1 MWIAKTRE
9 SLTFWTHLA
18 CLGLFPNTCFI
29 EYGSNS
35 TQQAS
40 LFAGQ
45 WNFAH
50 TWVVV
55 LCLLIFTIYLS
66 IRLSLTNRQTVSI
79 AIYVCTCT
87 VVRYCILYCIVS
99 QHICVRVS
107 MTLLMLFATHY
118 MHAMYGTIAFTTN
131 NQTDSYACISMIW
144 CLHGVHWHDKTLLLR
159 RVVLCCVMLHCV
171 VHIMIYLFN
180 QISDKAKRP
189 AEFKHITKQR
199 KRN

>member
-1 MWIAKTRE
+1 MRVWVY
-9 SLTFWTHLA
+9 SQTHAL
-18 CLGLFPNTCFI
+18 LSMDQTLL
-29 EYGSNS
+29 SK
-35 TQQAS
+35 Q
-40 LFAGQ
+40 
-45 WNFAH
+45 
-50 TWVVV
+50 V
-55 LCLLIFTIYLS
+55 CLLVNETLHTLELLCFVYSSLLSIYLFVYHWQ
-66 IRLSLTNRQTVSI
+66 TDRQLVLQYTFALVQ
-79 AIYVCTCT
+79 

-131 NQTDSYACISMIW
+131 NQTNSYACISMIW